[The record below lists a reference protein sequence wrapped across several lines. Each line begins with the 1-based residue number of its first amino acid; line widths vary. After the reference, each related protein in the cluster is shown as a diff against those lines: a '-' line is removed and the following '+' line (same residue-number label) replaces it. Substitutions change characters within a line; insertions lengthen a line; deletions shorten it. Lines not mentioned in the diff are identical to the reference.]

1 MGITEKIQIKKPLNE
16 GQKDELLKQI
26 CRDYDEIDRLK
37 ADLKEYTEDI
47 KGQIEE
53 KQDDVRMSLGTYKQ
67 GGIFENVE
75 CFVKYEN
82 GKTQYISVA
91 TGEVVDE
98 HSTTDEEQL
107 RLNSNAVDA
116 EVIIR
121 ADSEKD

>member
-1 MGITEKIQIKKPLNE
+1 MTITEKIQIKKPLNE

-26 CRDYDEIDRLK
+26 CFDYEEIDRLK

-53 KQDDVRMSLGTYKQ
+53 KQDDVRMALGSYKQ
-67 GGIFENVE
+67 GGVFENID

-82 GKTQYISVA
+82 SKTQYISVL
-91 TGEVVDE
+91 TGEVVEE
-98 HSTTDEEQL
+98 HETTEGEQL
-107 RLNSNAVDA
+107 KITEHRIDA
-116 EVIIR
+116 EDIIR